1 MKVIDILNKMSNGD
15 LKNGFKIGWN
25 GFTYT
30 YNEINGFRDKHGDTL
45 SENTFIECCL
55 NDEVEV
61 IEEEEIEESKKC
73 LNEII
78 QNTYAEGKLIKLDN
92 LRKYIQE
99 LERKESILDKVTDK
113 LKEGANQKIPLAEDK
128 DWVICRK
135 QYARE
140 ILNIIEGEK
149 K

>member
-1 MKVIDILNKMSNGD
+1 MKIIDILNKMSNGD

-61 IEEEEIEESKKC
+61 IEENKEIEE
-73 LNEII
+73 
-78 QNTYAEGKLIKLDN
+78 LDN
-92 LRKYIQE
+92 ME
-99 LERKESILDKVTDK
+99 LINARPEVNAIKINELVRAVNKINKERE
-113 LKEGANQKIPLAEDK
+113 
-128 DWVICRK
+128 
-135 QYARE
+135 
-140 ILNIIEGEK
+140 EK
-149 K
+149 